1 MTERLQ
7 GGVIAGGTDLRVS
20 VLLRNTSNNQ
30 ATTGKTYSDVTAS
43 YWREGGIRVDI
54 PAVTLAAVDSA
65 HSDGG
70 FIEVDGT
77 NMPGLYRFDTP
88 DEAIAV
94 GADWVIVTVKVA
106 GAYVFHKEFDLTG
119 NQAKDIQT
127 VTDKLD
133 NMIEVVP

>member
-1 MTERLQ
+1 MTEKLQ
-7 GGVIAGGTDLRVS
+7 GGVIAGGVDLTLPI
-20 VLLRNTSNNQ
+20 LLRSTSDNT
-30 ATTGKTYSDVTAS
+30 ATTGKAFGDVTAS
-43 YWREGGIRVDI
+43 YWREGGVRVDI

-77 NMPGLYRFDTP
+77 NMPGLYRFDSP

-94 GADWVIVTVKVA
+94 GADWVVITIKVA
-106 GAYVFHKEFDLTG
+106 GSYVFHQMYDLTG
-119 NQAKDIQT
+119 NQAKDVQA